1 MNRTTP
7 SLTLSDKVQGVYLLS
22 GDLVYS
28 TVPDFVKEG
37 DSLLDLSLNQIVIDC
52 SAVKRL
58 DSAGLSLFL
67 EWKRQCQAANKQVS
81 FTALPDQATSMLET
95 FMLKDLLSQ

>member
-1 MNRTTP
+1 MTP
-7 SLTLSDKVQGVYLLS
+7 SLKVADNAQGTYLLS

-28 TVPDFVKEG
+28 TVPDFVKVGE
-37 DSLLDLSLNQIVIDC
+37 SLINHSGSQITVDC

-67 EWKRQCQAANKQVS
+67 EWKRQCQAGNKQVS
-81 FTALPDQATSMLET
+81 FSALPDQASSLLKT
-95 FMLKDLLSQ
+95 FKLKDLLSQ

>member
-1 MNRTTP
+1 MTP
-7 SLTLSDKVQGVYLLS
+7 SLKVADNAQGTYLLS

-28 TVPDFVKEG
+28 TVADFVKAGE
-37 DSLLDLSLNQIVIDC
+37 SLLDHSGSQVTVDC

-67 EWKRQCQAANKQVS
+67 EWKRQCQAGDKQVT
-81 FTALPDQATSMLET
+81 FTALPDQAASMLET
-95 FMLKDLLSQ
+95 FKLKDLLSQKN